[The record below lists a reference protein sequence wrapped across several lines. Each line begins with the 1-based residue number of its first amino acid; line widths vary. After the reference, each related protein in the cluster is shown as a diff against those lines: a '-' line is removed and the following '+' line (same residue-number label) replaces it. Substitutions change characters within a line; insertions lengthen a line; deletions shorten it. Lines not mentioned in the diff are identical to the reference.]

1 MYSEKFLTPATCRA
15 ARALLGWSQQDL
27 ADHSGVGR
35 VTVADYERGKSQ
47 LQRGSVHLL
56 VQALASYGVV
66 ILREGGQGVLLRDNA
81 AQRPSDDDDG
91 GEGGGERS

>member
-15 ARALLGWSQQDL
+15 ARALLGWSQQEL
-27 ADHSGVGR
+27 ADRSGVGR
-35 VTVADYERGKSQ
+35 VTIADYERGKST

-56 VQALASYGVV
+56 VQALASYGVI
-66 ILREGGQGVLLRDNA
+66 ILREGGQGVMLQDGA
-81 AQRPSDDDDG
+81 GQRRSEDDD